1 MPIYME
7 TSRLH
12 RTVTIVARGRI
23 APDEV
28 RGMAQQLADARVRP
42 FAKIVDVT
50 TATAELAPEHIA
62 HVAELLRGDG
72 SEKRGPVAFI
82 VDPQRGHF
90 ARAFAQQT
98 ASEGPINVFRSL
110 HEARASLLRA
120 QQTPGPA
127 LAAPADGVAAEDA
140 LGRPGP
146 PRPHAARRALA
157 SRYAI
162 ACGCLT

>member
-7 TSRLH
+7 ISRLH

-28 RGMAQQLADARVRP
+28 RGMAQQLADAHVRP

-50 TATAELAPEHIA
+50 TATAELGAEHIA
-62 HVAELLRGDG
+62 RVAELLCGDG

-82 VDPQRGHF
+82 VDPARGAF

-98 ASEGPINVFRSL
+98 GNEGPINVFRSL
-110 HEARASLLRA
+110 HEARAWLL
-120 QQTPGPA
+120 QIQHGPVA
-127 LAAPADGVAAEDA
+127 SAAPVDEAVADRTPWND
-140 LGRPGP
+140 
-146 PRPHAARRALA
+146 PHRRGLMLRGARRRPVVRSLA
-157 SRYAI
+157 
-162 ACGCLT
+162 GT